1 MGNIRIKVDGG
12 SIASASDGVRAFY
25 ALPDLR
31 NGAIDPTVAEGATVT
46 GGAAGVYVANAGRG
60 SDGILKQHVTVH
72 GTVTG
77 GADSAVHLAG
87 GGRLT
92 VGRTGRVLAGSSGRA
107 VLVNDPGP
115 AEITVDGLVR
125 GGQGAPAAAR

>member
-12 SIASASDGVRAFY
+12 SIASASDGVRALY
-25 ALPDLR
+25 AFPDLR
-31 NGAIDPTVAEGATVT
+31 NGAIELTVAEGATVT

-72 GTVTG
+72 GTVAG

-107 VLVNDPGP
+107 VLVNDPAP
-115 AEITVDGLVR
+115 RLPSTVWCAAVR
-125 GGQGAPAAAR
+125 ARTRRWS